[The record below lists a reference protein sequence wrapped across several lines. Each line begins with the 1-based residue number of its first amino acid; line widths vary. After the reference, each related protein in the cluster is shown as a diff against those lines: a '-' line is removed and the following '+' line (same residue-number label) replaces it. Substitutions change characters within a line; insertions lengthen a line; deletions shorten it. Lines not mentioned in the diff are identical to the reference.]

1 MMRAALYCIPLL
13 LFAITTATAQEAYLF
28 GKVKD
33 AKTFEPLIGVTVVV
47 DDTTG
52 ATTDIDGKYKL
63 KVTPGNHH
71 VTFSFIGY
79 ETEKKNVEMKDGAFK
94 EINISLDEK
103 SEQLQIVVVSA
114 SQFEKNIAEE
124 TVSMEVIDA
133 DLIANTNSRDLGEV
147 ISKTSGV
154 QVQDQQITI
163 RGGSSYSYGVGSRTA
178 VLVDGQS
185 YLSADLGDA
194 QLKFAP
200 LENAEQI
207 EVIKGAS
214 SVVYG
219 SSALNGVVNVRTA
232 WPKSGEK
239 STEVNTYFGVYDN
252 PKREELKWYD
262 PVKGYTGL
270 FVNHRQRIKN
280 LQLLAGGN
288 LDYLSNYLE
297 KGDEFRVRGNF
308 KTKYTLPNNPK
319 INFGVDG
326 NIMKEVS
333 QRFFI
338 SADMDS
344 NAYRYGVG
352 SLDHYIRT
360 AVSPHFAYRD
370 DNGNRFA
377 FNMLYFNIFRD
388 GNPNDEPD
396 GGLPNVSSNNMSF
409 DIQYQKNWNKQFVLT
424 VGTPVT
430 VGFSRSNLYAGRQKT
445 FAGAGYAQLEYKIQ
459 RLSLVGGVRYEFS
472 SVDTVFETSI
482 PVVRTG
488 LNYRAGKASHLRF
501 SWGQAYRLPS
511 VGERFIAAPFTGTIY
526 IIPNPEL
533 LVEKGWSMELGLKQG
548 LAIKKWQGYFDVS
561 LFWMEFEEQ
570 VEYRFGL
577 WQNKW
582 PNGEKI
588 FPDLG
593 GLVVGAK
600 PFNVENARIF
610 GFEVSIVG
618 DGKIGPVN
626 ITTQAGYTYFYP
638 GNLESDS
645 TQKNIGTFLKNA
657 FKYFATYLEG
667 EDAEKVLQFR
677 QRHLLRGDIELE
689 YKKFSVGYS
698 LYYNSFFER
707 IPDEF
712 RLVVGFV
719 DSSFYGNKPATLDKY
734 IERHVNGDVWM
745 DMRFAYQVKE
755 NVRISFLI
763 KNLTNYEFANRPGKM
778 DPPRNYAVQIRYR
791 F

>member
-1 MMRAALYCIPLL
+1 MPRTTLLHFLL
-13 LFAITTATAQEAYLF
+13 LFFFCISASAQEAYIF
-28 GKVKD
+28 GKIKD

-47 DDTTG
+47 SDTIGT
-52 ATTDIDGKYKL
+52 TTDIDGKYKIKL
-63 KVTPGNHH
+63 APGNYR

-79 ETEKKNVEMKDGAFK
+79 EQVKRNADLKDGSFK
-94 EINISLDEK
+94 EINISLEEK

-124 TVSMEVIDA
+124 TVSMVVIDA

-147 ISKTSGV
+147 IGKTSGV
-154 QVQDQQITI
+154 QVADQQITI

-194 QLKFAP
+194 QLKFVP

-207 EVIKGAS
+207 EIIKGAS

-219 SSALNGVVNVRTA
+219 SAALNGVVNVRTA

-239 STEVNTYFGVYDN
+239 STEVTTYLGAYDN
-252 PKREELKWYD
+252 PKRDELKWYD
-262 PVKGYTGL
+262 AVKGYSGL

-280 LQLLAGGN
+280 MQLIVGGN
-288 LDYLSNYLE
+288 MDYLSNYLE
-297 KGDEFRVRGNF
+297 KGDEFRIRGNF
-308 KTKYTLPNNPK
+308 KTKYILPKNPK

-344 NAYRYGVG
+344 NGYRYGVG

-370 DNGNRFA
+370 DKGNRFG

-388 GNPNDEPD
+388 GNPYNDTT
-396 GGLPNVSSNNMSF
+396 GGSPNVSSNNMSF
-409 DIQYQKNWNKQFVLT
+409 DPQYQKDWNKQFVLT

-430 VGFSRSNLYAGRQKT
+430 VGFSRSNLYEGKQKT

-459 RLSLVGGVRYEFS
+459 RLSLVGGMRYEFS

-488 LNYRAGKASHLRF
+488 LNYRAGKATHLRF

-533 LVEKGWSMELGLKQG
+533 LVEKGWSMEMGFKQG
-548 LAIKKWQGYFDVS
+548 LAIKKWRGYFDFS

-577 WQNKW
+577 WKNEW
-582 PNGEKI
+582 PSGEKI
-588 FPDLG
+588 FPELG
-593 GLVVGAK
+593 RLVAGAK
-600 PFNVENARIF
+600 PFNVEIARIF
-610 GFEVSIVG
+610 GFEASIVG
-618 DGKIGPVN
+618 DGKIGPIN
-626 ITTQAGYTYFYP
+626 ITTQAGYTYIYP
-638 GNLESDS
+638 GNLEADS
-645 TQKNIGTFLKNA
+645 TQKNVGTFLKNA
-657 FKYFATYLEG
+657 FKYYATRLEG
-667 EDAEKVLQFR
+667 EDALKVLQFR

-689 YKKFSVGYS
+689 YKKFSMGYS

-712 RLVVGFV
+712 RLIISFV
-719 DSSFYGNKPATLDKY
+719 DSSFFSDKPATLDKY
-734 IERHVNGDVWM
+734 IVRHTQGDLWM
-745 DMRFAYQVKE
+745 DIRFAYQVKE

-763 KNLTNYEFANRPGKM
+763 KNLTNYEFANRPGKL